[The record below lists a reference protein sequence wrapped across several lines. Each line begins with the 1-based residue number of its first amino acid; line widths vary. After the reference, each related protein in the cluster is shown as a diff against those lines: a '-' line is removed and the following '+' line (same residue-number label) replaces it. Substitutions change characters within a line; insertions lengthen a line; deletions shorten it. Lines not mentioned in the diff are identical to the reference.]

1 MKKIVAIGGGES
13 GRIKSNG
20 TKTPY
25 ETANIDFEIVKL
37 TNKPTPNFLLLAH
50 AQPLEQQEGYFNCIK
65 PNYEKLGCSC
75 KFLPSDKL
83 TDTKYVN
90 DLLDW
95 ADIIY
100 EGGGDTMTMIKLWR
114 DTGFDKMLE
123 KAYDAG
129 KVMCGL
135 SAGANCW
142 FKLCSTDSLK
152 ILYGEDKPLV
162 SMECLGFIDGLFVP
176 HCDEKDR
183 MESVKEILRNIP
195 GTVGIAMSNC
205 AAIEIVDNQYR
216 IICGDAN
223 HRNIT
228 PYGLKVYWN
237 NEKYTEQKLEPSND
251 WHLLD
256 ELYVALS

>member
-1 MKKIVAIGGGES
+1 MVKKVVAIGGGES

-123 KAYDAG
+123 KAYEAG

-183 MESVKEILRNIP
+183 MESVKEILQQQP
-195 GTVGIAMSNC
+195 GTIGIAMSNC
-205 AAIEIVDNQYR
+205 AALEIIDDRYK
-216 IICGDAN
+216 ILIGDASQ
-223 HRNIT
+223 RNLT
-228 PYGLKVYWN
+228 PYGLKLYWN
-237 NEKYTEQKLEPSND
+237 KGKYFEHKLEVSDKLKPIS
-251 WHLLD
+251 
-256 ELYVALS
+256 ELYSI

>member
-1 MKKIVAIGGGES
+1 MVKKIVAIGGGES

-37 TNKPTPNFLLLAH
+37 TNKPKPNFLLLAH
-50 AQPLEQQEGYFNCIK
+50 AQPLGQQQGYFDCIE
-65 PNYEKLGCSC
+65 PNYSRLGCNC
-75 KFLPSDKL
+75 KLLTSDKL
-83 TDTKYVN
+83 IDIEYVKE
-90 DLLDW
+90 LLNW

-216 IICGDAN
+216 IICGDASQ
-223 HRNIT
+223 RNLT
-228 PYGLKVYWN
+228 PYGLKLYWN
-237 NEKYTEQKLEPSND
+237 KGKYFEHKLEVSDKLKPIS
-251 WHLLD
+251 
-256 ELYVALS
+256 ELYSI

>member
-37 TNKPTPNFLLLAH
+37 TNKPKPNFLLLAH

-183 MESVKEILRNIP
+183 LQSVKNILQQHPDII
-195 GTVGIAMSNC
+195 GIAISNC
-205 AAIEIVDNQYR
+205 AALEIIDDKYK
-216 IICGDAN
+216 ILIGDASK
-223 HRNIT
+223 RNLT
-228 PYGLKVYWN
+228 PYGLKLYWN
-237 NEKYTEQKLEPSND
+237 GGKYFEHKLEASDKLKPIS
-251 WHLLD
+251 
-256 ELYVALS
+256 ELYNI

>member
-1 MKKIVAIGGGES
+1 M
-13 GRIKSNG
+13 
-20 TKTPY
+20 
-25 ETANIDFEIVKL
+25 
-37 TNKPTPNFLLLAH
+37 
-50 AQPLEQQEGYFNCIK
+50 
-65 PNYEKLGCSC
+65 
-75 KFLPSDKL
+75 PSDKL

-152 ILYGEDKPLV
+152 ILYGEDKLLV

-237 NEKYTEQKLEPSND
+237 NEKYTEQKLEPSNG
-251 WHLLD
+251 WHLLNG
-256 ELYVALS
+256 LYDTLS